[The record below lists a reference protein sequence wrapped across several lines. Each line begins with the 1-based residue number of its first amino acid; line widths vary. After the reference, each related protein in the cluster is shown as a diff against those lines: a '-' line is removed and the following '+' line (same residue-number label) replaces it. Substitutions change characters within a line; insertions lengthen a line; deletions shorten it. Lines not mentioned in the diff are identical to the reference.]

1 MKNKKLFL
9 TPLIA
14 LGIVSCQN
22 DALYEPISQANPG
35 LSALSSYKMSNA
47 LTAAFGN
54 NIDLNNLENYS
65 DQEVPSYIIQD
76 NTPLLNPVTDAGATL
91 GRVLFYDKNL
101 SSNNTVSCASCHKQ
115 ELAFGDNNTASQ
127 GVNGQTGRHSMRLVN
142 ARFSLESRFFWDER
156 AASLEA
162 QTTMP
167 VKDHIEMGFSG
178 INGDLSV
185 NDLITRL
192 KGLPYYQELF
202 TKAYGSSNITERKMQ
217 NALAQF
223 IRSITS
229 FDSKYDQ
236 GRAKVLSDFSS
247 FSNFT
252 AEENLGKKLFM
263 EIPILNLLVAGDR
276 IAGGLGCAGCHGAP
290 EFSMAPISSNNGII
304 NIINSNGIDIN
315 VTKSPSLRDLVNST
329 GASNGPMMHSGLITT
344 LEGVVDHYNKV
355 PKSSQNPKLDLR
367 LALSNNLRITE
378 KEKKALVAFL
388 KTLSGKNVYTDKKWS
403 NPFINQ

>member
-1 MKNKKLFL
+1 MKNKKLFFI
-9 TPLIA
+9 PLITLA
-14 LGIVSCQN
+14 IISCQSDN
-22 DALYEPISQANPG
+22 LYEPISEENSQ
-35 LSALSSYKMSNA
+35 LSALSNSKMSSA
-47 LTAAFGN
+47 LTAAFGD
-54 NIDLNNLENYS
+54 NINLNNLANYA
-65 DQEVPSYIIQD
+65 DQEIPSYILQD
-76 NTPLLNPVTDAGATL
+76 NTSFLNPITDRGATL

-115 ELAFGDNNTASQ
+115 ELAFGDNNVASQ
-127 GVNGQTGRHSMRLVN
+127 GVNGNTGRHSMRLIN

-156 AASLEA
+156 AATLET

-178 INGDLSV
+178 ANGDLSV
-185 NDLITRL
+185 SDLITRL
-192 KGLPYYQELF
+192 KGLSYYQELF
-202 TKAYGSSNITERKMQ
+202 TKAYGSVDITERKIQ

-236 GRAKVLSDFSS
+236 GRANVFSDFSS

-252 AEENLGKKLFM
+252 LEENLGKKLFM
-263 EIPILNLLVAGDR
+263 EIPILSLVVTGDR
-276 IAGGLGCAGCHGAP
+276 VAGGLGCAGCHGAP
-290 EFSMAPISSNNGII
+290 EFSIAPISSNNGII
-304 NIINSNGIDIN
+304 NIINSSGIDIN

-329 GASNGPMMHSGLITT
+329 GASNGPMMHSGLINT
-344 LEGVVDHYNKV
+344 LESVVDHYNNI
-355 PKSSQNPKLDLR
+355 PKSIQNPKLDIR
-367 LALSNNLRITE
+367 LAVANSLRITE

-388 KTLSGKNVYTDKKWS
+388 KTLSGKNVYIDKKWS